1 MCASLAWTSEFVSA
15 THTYA
20 CPCEYVSREVYTAI
34 TIGAG
39 AESYVD
45 TFVSID
51 QEPFYR
57 IAFSA
62 SDANKYR
69 GGYSVRSTNAA
80 VHAAQTPQSV
90 TYLRTVP
97 RLQRADQQARSRP
110 VSARCRCE

>member
-1 MCASLAWTSEFVSA
+1 MSA

-57 IAFSA
+57 VAFS
-62 SDANKYR
+62 SDDFKINTGAAT
-69 GGYSVRSTNAA
+69 RSAA
-80 VHAAQTPQSV
+80 
-90 TYLRTVP
+90 RTLP
-97 RLQRADQQARSRP
+97 
-110 VSARCRCE
+110 